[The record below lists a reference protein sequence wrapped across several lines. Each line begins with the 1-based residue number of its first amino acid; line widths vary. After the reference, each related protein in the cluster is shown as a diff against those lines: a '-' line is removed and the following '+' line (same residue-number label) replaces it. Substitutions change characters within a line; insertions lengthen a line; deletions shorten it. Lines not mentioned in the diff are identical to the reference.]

1 MFLPDNS
8 AVFISDIGDADNNR
22 LQCITD
28 RTPCCSSLP
37 NRAGEWYFPD
47 DGGIVPPIGSGD
59 TMATMFFRD
68 RGDDGTVNLNR
79 VSNDVMMPTGQY
91 CCEVPD
97 ATGVN
102 RMACAIICECVCIKS
117 SSKFII

>member
-1 MFLPDNS
+1 MFLANNS
-8 AVFISDIGDADNNR
+8 AIFISDIGNTENR

-28 RTPCCSSLP
+28 RMPCCITP
-37 NRAGEWYFPD
+37 DRVGEWYFP
-47 DGGIVPPIGSGD
+47 GGGMVQPIAS
-59 TMATMFFRD
+59 TPTPTTFFRD

-79 VSNDVMMPTGQY
+79 VSNDVVMPTGQY
-91 CCEVPD
+91 CCEVLD

-102 RMACAIICECVCIKS
+102 RTACAIICECVCIKS

>member
-1 MFLPDNS
+1 MFLASNN

-28 RTPCCSSLP
+28 RMPCCVSP
-37 NRAGEWYFPD
+37 DRVGEWYFPD
-47 DGGIVPPIGSGD
+47 GGMVQPIESTPPPS
-59 TMATMFFRD
+59 TFYKN

-79 VSNDVMMPTGQY
+79 LNNDVMMPTGQY
-91 CCEVPD
+91 CCKVPD

-102 RMACAIICECVCIKS
+102 RTACAIICECACIKS

>member
-1 MFLPDNS
+1 MFIPNNS
-8 AVFISDIGDADNNR
+8 AIFISDIGNAGNNR

-28 RTPCCSSLP
+28 RMPCCSTQP
-37 NRAGEWYFPD
+37 NRAGEWNFP
-47 DGGIVPPIGSGD
+47 GGRGLVPGPTQSP
-59 TMATMFFRD
+59 TTFFRD

-102 RMACAIICECVCIKS
+102 QMACAIICECVC
-117 SSKFII
+117 